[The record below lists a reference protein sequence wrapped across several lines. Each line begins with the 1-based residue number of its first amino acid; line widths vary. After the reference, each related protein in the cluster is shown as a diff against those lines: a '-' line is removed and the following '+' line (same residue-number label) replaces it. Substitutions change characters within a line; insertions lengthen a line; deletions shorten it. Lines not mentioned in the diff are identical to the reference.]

1 MLLLI
6 TLLRDTFGALHK
18 CGIDG
23 TVTGCGWTGRM
34 LRGCGLYVGDDLV
47 TGGQTLGLVTGG

>member
-1 MLLLI
+1 MWLLI

-23 TVTGCGWTGRM
+23 TVTGGGWTGRM
-34 LRGCGLYVGDDLV
+34 LLGCGLYFGNDLVTRGQIFRLV
-47 TGGQTLGLVTGG
+47 TGG